1 MQMAD
6 GSLIGR
12 ERGTPQGGVISPLLA
27 NLFLHYTFDLWM
39 RRNFPDILF
48 ERYADDAICH
58 CRTEDQATALRTAL
72 ETRFAECGLM
82 LHPDKTKVVYC
93 KDESR
98 RENHPTFKFDFL
110 GYTFSPSM
118 WSRRAG
124 GLALSSI
131 PPLTTTQPPASP
143 RTVH

>member
-27 NLFLHYTFDLWM
+27 NLFLHYAFDLWM

-58 CRTEDQATALRTAL
+58 CRDEDQATALRTAL
-72 ETRFAECGLM
+72 ATRFAECGLT
-82 LHPDKTKVVYC
+82 LHPEKTKIVYC
-93 KDESR
+93 KAPDR
-98 RENHPTFKFDFL
+98 HGACHCRAWRP
-110 GYTFSPSM
+110 SPSCGRRDRSAAQTCAARCRGAG
-118 WSRRAG
+118 SRCR
-124 GLALSSI
+124 SSS
-131 PPLTTTQPPASP
+131 PPPS
-143 RTVH
+143 